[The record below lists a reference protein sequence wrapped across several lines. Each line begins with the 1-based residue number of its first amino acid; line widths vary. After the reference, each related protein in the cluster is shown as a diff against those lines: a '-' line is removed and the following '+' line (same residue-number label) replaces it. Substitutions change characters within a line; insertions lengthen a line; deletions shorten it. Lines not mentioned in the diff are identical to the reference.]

1 MNSMTNV
8 NELFDN
14 LFDNSEDYEIL
25 ANVAIKILENP

>member
-1 MNSMTNV
+1 MTNV